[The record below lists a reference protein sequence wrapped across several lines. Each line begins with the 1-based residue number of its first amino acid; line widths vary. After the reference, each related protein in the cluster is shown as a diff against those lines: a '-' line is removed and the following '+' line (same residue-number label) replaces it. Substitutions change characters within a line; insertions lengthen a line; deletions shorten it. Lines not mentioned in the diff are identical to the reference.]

1 MNLENYRL
9 FVSDVDGTLLNSK
22 HELHADTI
30 QSIHALRSFGIE
42 TTIATGKIYYSVK
55 ELVGQLGIT
64 LPVILGQGAIV
75 QDKEHNILLWRGLP
89 PEVAEIIFKAGE
101 QFDCD
106 LAVYLQDA
114 ILAREF
120 NHNLQL
126 LTKYWEP
133 RAEEVG
139 QWGRLNNRIE
149 KIVKILFINRQSDQ
163 ELEKIERRM
172 KEMLN
177 GVAVV
182 QRSIPHVIEITNMLA
197 TKEMALHF
205 LSAHLNIPMNSIIAA
220 GDGEND
226 AQMLADA
233 GWGLAVENASQSV
246 KKNANI
252 VVGTNDENGIASAIF
267 SWLRAEEAI
276 TK

>member
-9 FVSDVDGTLLNSK
+9 FVSDVDGTLLNSR

-30 QSIHALRSFGIE
+30 QSIHALRSFGID
-42 TTIATGKIYYSVK
+42 TTIATGKIFYSVK
-55 ELVGQLGIT
+55 ELVGQLEIT

-89 PEVAEIIFKAGE
+89 PEVAEIIFAAGE

-106 LAVYLQDA
+106 LAVYMQDA
-114 ILAREF
+114 ILAKEF

-126 LTKYWEP
+126 LMKYWEP

-139 QWGRLNNRIE
+139 QWGRLNKRIE

-163 ELEKIERRM
+163 ELKRIERRM
-172 KEMLN
+172 KEMLH

-182 QRSIPHVIEITNMLA
+182 QRSIPHVIEITNTLA
-197 TKEMALHF
+197 TKEKALLF
-205 LSAHLNIPMNSIIAA
+205 LSDHLNIPFKTIIAA

-226 AQMLADA
+226 AQMLFEA
-233 GWGLAVENASQSV
+233 GLGVAVENASEFV
-246 KKNANI
+246 KKQANI
-252 VVGTNDENGIASAIF
+252 VVGTNDENGIARAIF
-267 SWLRAEEAI
+267 SWLRAEE
-276 TK
+276 TLP